1 MISYRYQYL
10 LDNICFSMATKSSG
24 RIKIRPELPVP
35 GTMAYYCCKAT
46 DPPPC
51 LLMVRKKIEG
61 SHVNT
66 RIKY

>member
-24 RIKIRPELPVP
+24 RIKIQPELPVP

-46 DPPPC
+46 DPP
-51 LLMVRKKIEG
+51 LSSNGSNKKLKEAMSTPG
-61 SHVNT
+61 
-66 RIKY
+66 